1 MLYELCQIAK
11 ELLSNLSNAPS
22 TTSISSM
29 TSSENTV
36 ASTDTITLIE
46 VNHMRDQSRYV
57 QNLSNWA
64 DELQINLKVL
74 HLKFRKRNNHWII
87 VMGSEGKVK
96 SFKKNLRTQNVD
108 IDSKGR
114 PCKERLAKELSSQNV
129 LQASKNFV
137 NDVIEEDITSVI
149 SLKSWFV
156 NFEISNLL
164 DQSFLEHDD

>member
-1 MLYELCQIAK
+1 
-11 ELLSNLSNAPS
+11 
-22 TTSISSM
+22 
-29 TSSENTV
+29 
-36 ASTDTITLIE
+36 
-46 VNHMRDQSRYV
+46 
-57 QNLSNWA
+57 
-64 DELQINLKVL
+64 
-74 HLKFRKRNNHWII
+74 
-87 VMGSEGKVK
+87 MGSEGKVK